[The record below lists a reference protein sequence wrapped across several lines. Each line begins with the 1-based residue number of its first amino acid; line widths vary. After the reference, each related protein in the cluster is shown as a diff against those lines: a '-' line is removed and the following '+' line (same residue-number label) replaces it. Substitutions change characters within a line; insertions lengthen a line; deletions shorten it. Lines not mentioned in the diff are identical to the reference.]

1 MSSTNINSTLNFTSS
16 TVTSPPLPSVF
27 ELLAQERLTELVR
40 PCLRQVLKF
49 LHEIRP
55 VSNLLRMLYKYKD
68 EFILII
74 ESIIQWL
81 YLNFYS
87 ALIGEHF
94 YGLRRTANNRL
105 RSLIFSV
112 FLPYVKLK
120 LDLLYEQMSMN
131 SNNRNATFYMMLQIL
146 PKIQVFIEGV
156 CWLYRLGYAFGRIEY
171 YSPALQ
177 LAGVKLTYAK
187 DPSPVIPA
195 STSSSRFF
203 SIVSQVISSGLF
215 LVQFVEWWNNTNA
228 GKQNSTSATVCPPLP
243 STVRTP
249 SPIGRRQCPLCRQPC
264 NIPTALPGT
273 GFVYCHK
280 CITEYVNRY
289 HQCPTTHQPIGIEM
303 SYPFSD
309 HINASEL
316 SIITFLYILIAFI
329 IILPPSELITA
340 GFSIENIFSYFLV
353 ESEEISFI
361 RYHIKRISIKCL
373 VHSFLPFGY
382 VLVLLYYCD
391 WSSGVTNVPIDLFTQ
406 TSLVFRLILYICL
419 LIPIVTSLIVLRW
432 HLNDCH
438 MHPIV
443 RQLRLFIQTNSQQP
457 EQTWHTVESSIN
469 TEFRRYDKFTCGTAT
484 SNVRCYVLDSWI
496 LKCSLYHVNIAQQS
510 NVRVELVAAH
520 DIHLQETNEEVS
532 LSTQYLNLVVK
543 SYLDGVKPFYIRLR
557 ASEYDDLR
565 SKLQTHIENVK
576 NIVVRQ
582 SLSDLFVDDFRQHV
596 MRNPKYRLPATHQEL
611 DTCIGCLQTNAN
623 VKLVKNCDAPNVGQ
637 CKTCFCRPMWCL
649 ECLGKW
655 FASRQDQARPETW
668 LQSTCPCP
676 SCRSIFCILDISII
690 EF

>member
-215 LVQFVEWWNNTNA
+215 LVQFVEWWNNTNG

>member
-215 LVQFVEWWNNTNA
+215 LVQFVEWWNNTNG

-289 HQCPTTHQPIGIEM
+289 HQCPTTHQPVTI
-303 SYPFSD
+303 D
-309 HINASEL
+309 Q
-316 SIITFLYILIAFI
+316 LIKI
-329 IILPPSELITA
+329 
-340 GFSIENIFSYFLV
+340 Y
-353 ESEEISFI
+353 
-361 RYHIKRISIKCL
+361 
-373 VHSFLPFGY
+373 
-382 VLVLLYYCD
+382 
-391 WSSGVTNVPIDLFTQ
+391 
-406 TSLVFRLILYICL
+406 
-419 LIPIVTSLIVLRW
+419 
-432 HLNDCH
+432 
-438 MHPIV
+438 
-443 RQLRLFIQTNSQQP
+443 
-457 EQTWHTVESSIN
+457 
-469 TEFRRYDKFTCGTAT
+469 
-484 SNVRCYVLDSWI
+484 
-496 LKCSLYHVNIAQQS
+496 
-510 NVRVELVAAH
+510 
-520 DIHLQETNEEVS
+520 
-532 LSTQYLNLVVK
+532 
-543 SYLDGVKPFYIRLR
+543 
-557 ASEYDDLR
+557 
-565 SKLQTHIENVK
+565 
-576 NIVVRQ
+576 
-582 SLSDLFVDDFRQHV
+582 
-596 MRNPKYRLPATHQEL
+596 
-611 DTCIGCLQTNAN
+611 
-623 VKLVKNCDAPNVGQ
+623 
-637 CKTCFCRPMWCL
+637 
-649 ECLGKW
+649 
-655 FASRQDQARPETW
+655 
-668 LQSTCPCP
+668 
-676 SCRSIFCILDISII
+676 
-690 EF
+690 